1 MEKPNEVLGSVTVV
15 TEKPGIGSGAG
26 VEVPAKPSGAPPA
39 ASYRA
44 FSALVLLLV
53 SVTGPLWSG
62 FPMNIRYVLVQR
74 LLVVIGDL
82 KWE

>member
-1 MEKPNEVLGSVTVV
+1 MTVV

-26 VEVPAKPSGAPPA
+26 VEVPAKPSGVPPT
-39 ASYRA
+39 ASYKT
-44 FSALVLLLV
+44 FSARVLLLV
-53 SVTGPLWSG
+53 SVVGPLWSG

-74 LLVVIGDL
+74 LLVVRGDL